1 MSDAALMSLVDR
13 AVSDLDFRAR
23 AQEDLDSALAE
34 TGLELTDEEM
44 QAVRD
49 FHAQVQGMDDDQLG
63 ELLAANRRQGAP
75 V

>member
-13 AVSDLDFRAR
+13 AVSDPAFRAR
-23 AQEDLDSALAE
+23 AQADLDGTLAQA
-34 TGLELTDEEM
+34 GLELSADER

-49 FHAQVQGMDDDQLG
+49 SQAEGMGEVRLG
-63 ELLAANRRQGAP
+63 ELLAATRRQGAP